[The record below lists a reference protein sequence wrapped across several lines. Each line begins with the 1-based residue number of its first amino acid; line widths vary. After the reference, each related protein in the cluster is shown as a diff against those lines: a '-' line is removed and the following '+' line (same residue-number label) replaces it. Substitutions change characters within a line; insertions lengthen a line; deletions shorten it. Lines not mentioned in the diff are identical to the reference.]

1 MSNEVN
7 NIPARFRR
15 MFPGMLRGG
24 IFSFLIFFSIQFYGL
39 VSIAAARFAD
49 STVL

>member
-1 MSNEVN
+1 MASEVN
-7 NIPARFRR
+7 NIPAGFRPAVPR
-15 MFPGMLRGG
+15 MLRGG
-24 IFSFLIFFSIQFYGL
+24 VFLLGMFFSMQCYRL